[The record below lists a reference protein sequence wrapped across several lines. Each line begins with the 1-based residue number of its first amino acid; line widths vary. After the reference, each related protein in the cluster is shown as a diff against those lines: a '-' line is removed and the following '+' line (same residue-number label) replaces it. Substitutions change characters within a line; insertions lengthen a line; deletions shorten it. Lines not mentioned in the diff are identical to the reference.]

1 VFSATVLRNKLAIDL
16 RQQKRLQVAKEKT
29 NDSATFQQQKKNVFS
44 VFVITTLMFD

>member
-29 NDSATFQQQKKNVFS
+29 NDSPTFQQQKKRS
-44 VFVITTLMFD
+44 VFGFCDHNTDV